1 MSEEYEVQKEPKR
14 LMPIDCSMHLEK
26 EQLESLLGQHL
37 TDAAKYFNFKHL
49 IIMPMSGRN
58 LHDVIDNESSSLD
71 YAKTIVSLI
80 KAVTEAPQNIAHALS
95 LLFTSR

>member
-1 MSEEYEVQKEPKR
+1 MSEELEVQQEPKR
-14 LMPIDCSMHLEK
+14 LLPIDCCMHLEK
-26 EQLESLLGQHL
+26 EQLGTLLSQHL
-37 TDAAKYFNFKHL
+37 TDAAEYANFKHL

-80 KAVTEAPQNIAHALS
+80 KAVT
-95 LLFTSR
+95 